1 MPEVVLPVTLFAA
14 SVLALMCLFLAARVS
29 RTRFKNRISLG
40 DQGNADLLVC
50 IRTHANFVE
59 FVPIVLILMALIE
72 ATGGNATVL
81 WGVAGVFILAR
92 IVHIIGM
99 PMPAPNVFRVAGAAG
114 TYTVIGGLALWGLA
128 MAFV

>member
-1 MPEVVLPVTLFAA
+1 MSAVVLPVTLFTA

-29 RTRFKNRISLG
+29 RKRFKNRISLG
-40 DQGNADLLVC
+40 DQGNAGLQVC

-72 ATGGNATVL
+72 ASGGSGTVL
-81 WGVAGVFILAR
+81 WGVSAVFIIARLA
-92 IVHIIGM
+92 HIIGM
-99 PMPAPNVFRVAGAAG
+99 PMPAPNVFRIFGAAG

-128 MAFV
+128 MAFG